1 MNNGTTDTGNN
12 AADFT
17 TGTPNPRAS
26 ASNPPVTT
34 SIDLAIFKSHSGNFT
49 QGDTARTYTITVT
62 NVGSLSTTGTVSVVD
77 VLPTGLTATAMAG
90 AGWSVTLGTL
100 TATRT
105 DALATNAAYPSITLT
120 VNVATNAA
128 ASVTNSVSVS
138 TGGDTNALNDVVND
152 ITSITATNGGG
163 GGSYTGVLVGW
174 DMNALTLFGPSPFA
188 PTTNAPNLTAVGLT
202 RGGGVLTTQSAA
214 LRAWGGNGFETANLP
229 AAITAN
235 DFATFSVTANAGYKV
250 SFSSVSRFDYRRPST
265 GPTTGVMQYQIG
277 SSGFISFATNAYS
290 STSSSGA
297 VLPPIDL
304 STNAALQNI
313 GPGTNVT
320 FRIVNF
326 GASASTGTWYI
337 YDQAVSTAL
346 DFSVS
351 GSVTPLAGPPA
362 IAPVLS
368 LLSLTN
374 NQFQFTLT
382 GTTSSNYV
390 IEVSTNLNAG
400 GWSPVYTGAA
410 SFLFTEPATNDQRY
424 YRGKIAP

>member
-1 MNNGTTDTGNN
+1 
-12 AADFT
+12 
-17 TGTPNPRAS
+17 
-26 ASNPPVTT
+26 
-34 SIDLAIFKSHSGNFT
+34 
-49 QGDTARTYTITVT
+49 
-62 NVGSLSTTGTVSVVD
+62 
-77 VLPTGLTATAMAG
+77 
-90 AGWSVTLGTL
+90 
-100 TATRT
+100 
-105 DALATNAAYPSITLT
+105 
-120 VNVATNAA
+120 
-128 ASVTNSVSVS
+128 
-138 TGGDTNALNDVVND
+138 
-152 ITSITATNGGG
+152 
-163 GGSYTGVLVGW
+163 
-174 DMNALTLFGPSPFA
+174 
-188 PTTNAPNLTAVGLT
+188 
-202 RGGGVLTTQSAA
+202 
-214 LRAWGGNGFETANLP
+214 
-229 AAITAN
+229 
-235 DFATFSVTANAGYKV
+235 
-250 SFSSVSRFDYRRPST
+250 
-265 GPTTGVMQYQIG
+265 MQYQIG

-297 VLPPIDL
+297 MLPPIDL

-337 YDQAVSTAL
+337 FDQAVSTAL

-410 SFLFTEPATNDQRY
+410 SFLFNEPATNDHRY